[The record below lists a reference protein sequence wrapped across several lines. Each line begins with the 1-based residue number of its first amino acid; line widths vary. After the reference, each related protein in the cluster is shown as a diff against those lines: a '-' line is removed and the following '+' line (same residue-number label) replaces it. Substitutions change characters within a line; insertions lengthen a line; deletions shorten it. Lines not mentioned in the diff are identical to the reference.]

1 MANLQQQ
8 SQTDRA
14 NSNLKLENPK
24 GGIPKKKGAHKPR
37 SRVWL
42 ASCPL
47 KLHPTLPHG
56 GSRRSKPVKA
66 PNNAAPEPPG
76 EAVAVIDAMKSH
88 QSFRS
93 LVFQVESKSGK
104 PEDGLVLKARV
115 QFSIQQR
122 ESQIKSQV
130 LNAAQP
136 GSGAVVNMAD
146 CQWAPSEAA
155 THDRRSVL
163 NALKDFKAGLPERV
177 LDKFCMPS
185 LNRVQGP
192 WHCQAARGGVLKLIE
207 VLGEPLGEDEDVEEA
222 QEELTKKEK
231 LLIQAKQLIE
241 HGGGRLVGCCGTGLH
256 CRHALMWLFS
266 QTILF
271 CRRID
276 AGSQGLGLRLLHGQ
290 QNGPLV

>member
-1 MANLQQQ
+1 MENLQQQ
-8 SQTDRA
+8 PLTDRA
-14 NSNLKLENPK
+14 NSNVKLEKPK
-24 GGIPKKKGAHKPR
+24 GGIKKNKINKPR

-42 ASCPL
+42 ATCPL
-47 KLHPTLPHG
+47 KLPPALPHG
-56 GSRRSKPVKA
+56 GSRRS
-66 PNNAAPEPPG
+66 PNNASPDPPG
-76 EAVAVIDAMKSH
+76 EAVAVIDAIKSH

-122 ESQIKSQV
+122 ESQIKMQV

-136 GSGAVVNMAD
+136 GPGAVVNMAD
-146 CQWAPSEAA
+146 YQWAPSEAEA
-155 THDRRSVL
+155 RDKRSEL
-163 NALKDFKAGLPERV
+163 PNALKGFKAGLPERV
-177 LDKFCMPS
+177 LDKFCLPS

-192 WHCQAARGGVLKLIE
+192 WQAARGGVLKLIE
-207 VLGEPLGEDEDVEEA
+207 VLGEPLGEGEDVEEA

-241 HGGGRLVGCCGTGLH
+241 HGGGRPVGCCGTGLH

-266 QTILF
+266 QPILF

-276 AGSQGLGLRLLHGQ
+276 AGYQGLGLRLPHGQ
-290 QNGPLV
+290 QSGPLV

>member
-1 MANLQQQ
+1 M
-8 SQTDRA
+8 
-14 NSNLKLENPK
+14 KLEKPK
-24 GGIPKKKGAHKPR
+24 GGIKKNKINKPR

-42 ASCPL
+42 ATCPL
-47 KLHPTLPHG
+47 KLHPALPHG
-56 GSRRSKPVKA
+56 GSRRS
-66 PNNAAPEPPG
+66 PNNASPDPPG
-76 EAVAVIDAMKSH
+76 EAVAVIDAIKSH

-122 ESQIKSQV
+122 ESQIKMQV

-136 GSGAVVNMAD
+136 GPGAVVNMAD
-146 CQWAPSEAA
+146 YQWAPSEAA
-155 THDRRSVL
+155 THDRRSVV
-163 NALKDFKAGLPERV
+163 NALNDFKAGLPERV
-177 LDKFCMPS
+177 LDKFCLPS

-192 WHCQAARGGVLKLIE
+192 WQAARGGVLKLIE
-207 VLGEPLGEDEDVEEA
+207 VLGEPLGEGEDVEEA

-241 HGGGRLVGCCGTGLH
+241 HGGGRPVDYCGTGLH

>member
-1 MANLQQQ
+1 
-8 SQTDRA
+8 
-14 NSNLKLENPK
+14 
-24 GGIPKKKGAHKPR
+24 
-37 SRVWL
+37 VWL

-47 KLHPTLPHG
+47 KLHPALPHG
-56 GSRRSKPVKA
+56 GSRRS
-66 PNNAAPEPPG
+66 PNNASPDPPG
-76 EAVAVIDAMKSH
+76 EAVAVIDAIKSH

-146 CQWAPSEAA
+146 CQWAPSEAEA
-155 THDRRSVL
+155 RDKRSELL

-177 LDKFCMPS
+177 LDKFCLPN

-192 WHCQAARGGVLKLIE
+192 WQAARGGVLKLIE
-207 VLGEPLGEDEDVEEA
+207 VLGEPLGEGEDVEEA

-266 QTILF
+266 QPILF